1 MDEAEK
7 IFQIDLVLW
16 GGVLLAVLSGGIGAI
31 VEARIVVGVALIVL
45 GLGGIAGLALYV
57 IQSYEVL

>member
-1 MDEAEK
+1 
-7 IFQIDLVLW
+7 
-16 GGVLLAVLSGGIGAI
+16 VLLAVLSGGIGAI